1 MTNRSLTQAVEIKCT
16 CLRLHSEENLRG
28 SCFELGRREGKGLK
42 RIRDK
47 KSGLRPIP
55 YTKFQ
60 LRAKIM
66 KHCRG
71 WNKEVGICSQR
82 RNMRFH
88 NPPSHLQS
96 QNEKPLFEEMLHAC
110 QSKLLRISSV
120 RIWTLHPSTWVSWH
134 LHLELPRNKNF
145 EKINSCHISHP
156 TWVLCYGIPSWLIK
170 LLTSFVNLFCF
181 ETKNSCICIICGSD
195 FSVSYFWWLL
205 PMMTSSMGVFVI
217 FQLLVCVHWYLINGF
232 LLVWV

>member
-55 YTKFQ
+55 FTKFQ

-71 WNKEVGICSQR
+71 RNKEVGICSQR

-88 NPPSHLQS
+88 NPPSHLRS
-96 QNEKPLFEEMLHAC
+96 QNEKPLFGEMLHAC

-120 RIWTLHPSTWVSWH
+120 WIWTLHPSTWVSWH
-134 LHLELPRNKNF
+134 LHLKLPRNKNF

-170 LLTSFVNLFCF
+170 LLTSFLIYFVLKQKIPVYALFV
-181 ETKNSCICIICGSD
+181 G
-195 FSVSYFWWLL
+195 L
-205 PMMTSSMGVFVI
+205 I
-217 FQLLVCVHWYLINGF
+217 FQFLTSDDSYLWWHLPWVF
-232 LLVWV
+232 LCFFNF

>member
-1 MTNRSLTQAVEIKCT
+1 MNRSLTQAVEIKCT

-71 WNKEVGICSQR
+71 WKKEVGICSQR
-82 RNMRFH
+82 RNTRFS
-88 NPPSHLQS
+88 NPPSHLRS
-96 QNEKPLFEEMLHAC
+96 QNEKPLFGETLHAC

-134 LHLELPRNKNF
+134 LHPELPRNENF

-156 TWVLCYGIPSWLIK
+156 TWVPCYGIPSWLIK
-170 LLTSFVNLFCF
+170 LLTSFLIYFVLKQKIPVYALFVGLIF
-181 ETKNSCICIICGSD
+181 QFLTSD
-195 FSVSYFWWLL
+195 DSYLWWLL
-205 PMMTSSMGVFVI
+205 PWVFLC
-217 FQLLVCVHWYLINGF
+217 FFNF
-232 LLVWV
+232 

>member
-1 MTNRSLTQAVEIKCT
+1 MNRSLTQAVEIKCT

-71 WNKEVGICSQR
+71 WKKEVGICSQR
-82 RNMRFH
+82 RNMRFS
-88 NPPSHLQS
+88 NPPSHLRS
-96 QNEKPLFEEMLHAC
+96 QNEKPLFGETLHAC

-134 LHLELPRNKNF
+134 LHPELPRNENF
-145 EKINSCHISHP
+145 EKINSWHISHP

-170 LLTSFVNLFCF
+170 LLTSFLIYFVLKQKIPVYALFVGLIF
-181 ETKNSCICIICGSD
+181 QFLTSD
-195 FSVSYFWWLL
+195 DSYLWWLL
-205 PMMTSSMGVFVI
+205 PWVFLC
-217 FQLLVCVHWYLINGF
+217 FFNF
-232 LLVWV
+232 